1 MGVVLALL
9 ASSAVAVALA
19 QTSDGARPQVGV
31 LVAGQAAESPA
42 VVARAKAAAAATN
55 ADIRIAHTTADQLG
69 VTHLLAARGYET
81 IVTVGVD
88 RRIAITPVAKR
99 YPGTRFV
106 ETDSNQ
112 LDRALS
118 R

>member
-19 QTSDGARPQVGV
+19 QTSDGARPHVGL
-31 LVAGQAAESPA
+31 LVAGQAAESPE

-69 VTHLLAARGYET
+69 VTHLFAARGYDAV
-81 IVTVGVD
+81 ITVGVASRSSWSSST
-88 RRIAITPVAKR
+88 RR
-99 YPGTRFV
+99 
-106 ETDSNQ
+106 S
-112 LDRALS
+112 
-118 R
+118 